1 MVCCAS
7 KVMQSESANKNIDRQ
22 EHRKALTQQYN
33 YKTKRTKIYFSCPTH
48 DHKHPTRLGAY
59 GSNACRHN
67 RRPTPQP
74 SSPQLLCTS
83 AAPPTHPDLAPT
95 HTHAATPASSH
106 PPDKLEDLQ
115 PRVPGTLTPRSGRA
129 PQHRP
134 QLQCVREMA
143 IAIIRRGFLSHR
155 RESNHHECLRN
166 KQRLLSYKTPALHTP
181 PGRI

>member
-7 KVMQSESANKNIDRQ
+7 KVMQSESANNKNIDRQ
-22 EHRKALTQQYN
+22 EHQKALTQQYN

-115 PRVPGTLTPRSGRA
+115 PRVPGTLTPRSGRVRQGTAASATA
-129 PQHRP
+129 PMCAGNGHRHYPTWFSFTP
-134 QLQCVREMA
+134 QGV
-143 IAIIRRGFLSHR
+143 
-155 RESNHHECLRN
+155 ES
-166 KQRLLSYKTPALHTP
+166 P
-181 PGRI
+181 